1 MYKAGSSRK
10 WITKAIL
17 LLFVFIVPGAF
28 FYWQNNDVVVTKYDY
43 INTEIPVD
51 FDGFKILQV
60 SDLHNKE
67 FGKDQK
73 ILVSLTKEIA
83 PDIIVVTGDL
93 IDSNHTD
100 IKAAIDYISQAVLIA
115 PVYFVTGNHEI
126 WSEQYTV
133 LAVELV
139 KYGVIILDN
148 KSIILTRNGAEISLI
163 GLPDGDVISKESETV
178 FDFAGKIFCILLSH
192 RPELLNEY
200 AQKEVD
206 LVFAGHAHGGQIRIP
221 FLGGL
226 FAPNQGLFP
235 KYTSGIYTQADTTMV
250 VSRGLGNS
258 VIPVRVFNRP
268 ELVVVS
274 LREG

>member
-1 MYKAGSSRK
+1 MHKADSSKKRIK
-10 WITKAIL
+10 KAVL
-17 LLFVFIVPGAF
+17 LLSVFIVLGAF
-28 FYWQNNDVVVTKYDY
+28 FYWQNNDVVVTQYDY
-43 INTEIPVD
+43 TSTEIPD
-51 FDGFKILQV
+51 EFDGFRILQV

-67 FGKDQK
+67 FGKDQEV
-73 ILVSLTKEIA
+73 LVSLTKAIA